1 MFDGEGG
8 GQHHQTSSR
17 LTAEAFRAAA
27 DPAQFPEQMKEGLRP
42 WQAAK
47 FYYTAGFGPMGGGPG
62 GAGARTPQLAG
73 PGASKPLMFTGG
85 AEYDPVLGRTLS
97 HRYAVRPLPVV
108 A

>member
-27 DPAQFPEQMKEGLRP
+27 DPAQFPEQIKEGLRP

-47 FYYTAGFGPMGGGPG
+47 FYYTAGFGPHGCRAGGRM
-62 GAGARTPQLAG
+62 AARA
-73 PGASKPLMFTGG
+73 
-85 AEYDPVLGRTLS
+85 
-97 HRYAVRPLPVV
+97 AVPAPARRSR
-108 A
+108 